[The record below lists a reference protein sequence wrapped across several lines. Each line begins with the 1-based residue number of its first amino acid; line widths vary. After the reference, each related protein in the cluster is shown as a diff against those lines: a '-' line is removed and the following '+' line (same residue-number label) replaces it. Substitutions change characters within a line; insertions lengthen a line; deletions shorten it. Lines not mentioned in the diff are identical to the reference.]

1 MSKETMN
8 EEKWVELFKAIGLD
22 KATMDKWHDEFEA
35 RYPEDHQRFLEW
47 LSIPAEEIGTI
58 RKSCGK

>member
-22 KATMDKWHDEFEA
+22 KETMNQWHDEFEA

-47 LSIPAEEIGTI
+47 LGIPAEEIGSI
-58 RKSCGK
+58 RKSCKK